1 MVGWFEYVDTKEV
14 RLIQGIFGAPVRIPL
29 VKVEVDIAGR
39 REKLLCGMVERLLPG
54 VSILIGNDYSEL
66 FPLSLNVA
74 TRARMNGCDSDV
86 VHSEVASQ
94 HTDEDRQSSVINDCA
109 VSSEVRRAM
118 DNSNESTHVSNN
130 DVGVAL
136 GADSTSLIGI
146 NGSHVDDVSKDA
158 VCLNKQQPVR
168 RNGLNGSQVGQVRSS
183 AVQQNTRSEDNCVG
197 SMNARMQADVHVV
210 DNSKQVVN
218 AGLDISKSQLIQL
231 QTNDATLV
239 KWFGLAKGISDL
251 NGSSQCVLRDWVLMR
266 LWCDRHRPSDI
277 PIKQI
282 VVPVSYS
289 DISFGLE

>member
-1 MVGWFEYVDTKEV
+1 M
-14 RLIQGIFGAPVRIPL
+14 
-29 VKVEVDIAGR
+29 EVDIAGR

-54 VSILIGNDYSEL
+54 VSILIDNDYSEL

-74 TRARMNGCDSDV
+74 TRARARMNGCDSDV

-130 DVGVAL
+130 DVSVAL
-136 GADSTSLIGI
+136 GANDSTSLIGI

-168 RNGLNGSQVGQVRSS
+168 RNGLNGSKVGQVRSS
-183 AVQQNTRSEDNCVG
+183 VVQQNTRSGDNCVG

-218 AGLDISKSQLIQL
+218 AGLC
-231 QTNDATLV
+231 
-239 KWFGLAKGISDL
+239 WFGYFEISTD
-251 NGSSQCVLRDWVLMR
+251 SIAD
-266 LWCDRHRPSDI
+266 D
-277 PIKQI
+277 
-282 VVPVSYS
+282 
-289 DISFGLE
+289 E